1 MPFPSITLASG
12 TVADTTL
19 VNAALNAGITNP
31 AGGLSLQDFTA
42 GVVGNLLIDAAPN
55 QGTGQAKNAK
65 FTLNTTSGATTAL
78 AGELTGAAVVVAEYT
93 AIGAAALTVRTAAL
107 MIADA
112 GLVAGSS
119 YFLAIVNL
127 GTAGTVT
134 LTTATGVTLTGT
146 MTIANNTWRGFIVTV
161 PTATTMTFQSVMIG
175 TIG

>member
-1 MPFPSITLASG
+1 
-12 TVADTTL
+12 
-19 VNAALNAGITNP
+19 
-31 AGGLSLQDFTA
+31 
-42 GVVGNLLIDAAPN
+42 
-55 QGTGQAKNAK
+55 
-65 FTLNTTSGATTAL
+65 L

>member
-1 MPFPSITLASG
+1 MAFPSITLGSG
-12 TVADTTL
+12 TVADTAL

-55 QGTGQAKNAK
+55 AGTGQAKNAK

-78 AGELTGAAVVVAEYT
+78 AGELTGAAVVVGEYT
-93 AIGAAALTVRTAAL
+93 AVNGALTVRTAAQ

-127 GTAGTVT
+127 GAAGTVT